1 MSGRLSGKRTGS
13 GAGGDTAE
21 PVDTGAVGAGEREQ
35 MGRKHVV
42 VVSDAPVVLRL
53 VRRLLQDERYN
64 VTTTNYVP
72 QTFEQI
78 GGLAPDLIL
87 VDLAAGRRGGWD
99 LLERLQAG
107 AATRGIPVIV
117 TSTDQQLL
125 DRARGDAAHAGADGV
140 MMRTFDLEEL
150 LDAIQQR
157 IGFA

>member
-1 MSGRLSGKRTGS
+1 V
-13 GAGGDTAE
+13 E

-42 VVSDAPVVLRL
+42 VVNDAPEVLQL

-78 GGLAPDLIL
+78 GALAPDLIL

-99 LLERLQAG
+99 LLERLHAG

-117 TSTDQQLL
+117 TSTDRQLL
-125 DRARGDAAHAGADGV
+125 DRARGDAARAGADGV
-140 MMRTFDLEEL
+140 LMRPFDLEEL